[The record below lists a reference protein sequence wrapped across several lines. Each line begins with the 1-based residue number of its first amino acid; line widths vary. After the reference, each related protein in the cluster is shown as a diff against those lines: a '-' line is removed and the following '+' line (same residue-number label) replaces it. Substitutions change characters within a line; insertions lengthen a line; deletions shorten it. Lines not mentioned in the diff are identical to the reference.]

1 MFNYIVLILLTA
13 FLAMAILTVFI
24 ELIGKRWT
32 AAGLFFRS
40 IRIRMREISPL
51 SVCTSSIVLLIFG
64 LVVGDDCF
72 IGIWTAIALMFASL
86 AVLNFEDL
94 FDLRKRRKKAKK
106 RSLAPIL
113 PENGGTSARELP
125 ELHTLPELTEL
136 KPISNDEEPEQKG

>member
-1 MFNYIVLILLTA
+1 MFNYIVLILLSA
-13 FLAMAILTVFI
+13 FLALAILTVFI
-24 ELIGKRWT
+24 ELIGRRWS
-32 AAGLFFRS
+32 AVGLFFRS

-64 LVVGDDCF
+64 LAVGDDCF
-72 IGIWTAIALMFASL
+72 IGIWCAIALMFASL

-106 RSLAPIL
+106 RRLSPVLA
-113 PENGGTSARELP
+113 ENGGTPARELS
-125 ELHTLPELTEL
+125 ELQPLPECSEL